1 MRRDRRLHECAAR
14 RPVVHLAPE
23 TTLRVMTYNI
33 HAGHGDIDRTAAT
46 IRALS
51 PDIVGLEEVDVHALS
66 TRRRFCWGT

>member
-1 MRRDRRLHECAAR
+1 
-14 RPVVHLAPE
+14 
-23 TTLRVMTYNI
+23 MTYNI